1 MWDAILDLS
10 EWLILKTR
18 TKSSAGE
25 NVESLDLLH
34 TAGGNFNYY
43 NCLRK
48 CIWQY
53 PLKEPVTLS
62 STESTE
68 IDIYMHEKACRQ
80 QKRKFQSR
88 LQSGNNPNV
97 HRKWISCS
105 ILIWAKMT
113 HQFKWITYCYTQWGS
128 LHNISWKVLHRV
140 LYREWFHL

>member
-1 MWDAILDLS
+1 MNRHYTRENILMVVSTLKGIQHHQSLEKCQIKTQRDFTIDLS

-43 NCLRK
+43 SCLRK

-53 PLKEPVTLS
+53 PLKEPATLS

-105 ILIWAKMT
+105 ILI
-113 HQFKWITYCYTQWGS
+113 
-128 LHNISWKVLHRV
+128 
-140 LYREWFHL
+140 

>member
-1 MWDAILDLS
+1 MIIKGPDSNI
-10 EWLILKTR
+10 IQ
-18 TKSSAGE
+18 GF
-25 NVESLDLLH
+25 
-34 TAGGNFNYY
+34 GNFLRPHFSATLSQRAQRLLMPKLVLLRS
-43 NCLRK
+43 CLRK

-53 PLKEPVTLS
+53 PLKEPATLS

-113 HQFKWITYCYTQWGS
+113 HQFKWISYCYTQWGS